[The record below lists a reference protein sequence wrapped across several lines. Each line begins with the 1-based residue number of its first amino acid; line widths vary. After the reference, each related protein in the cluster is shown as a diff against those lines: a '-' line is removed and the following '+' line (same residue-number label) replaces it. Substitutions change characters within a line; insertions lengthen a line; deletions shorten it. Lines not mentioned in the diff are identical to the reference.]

1 MNMKTILRTLMVLF
15 VLCLTMTS
23 AVFADVNDILVEV
36 SWPEGAETSE
46 LTVSLYETEGDAE
59 PIAVL
64 VLDGAVDE
72 DGEAAEWKG
81 ILVNDDAEVFANPV
95 ITVDGE
101 YAGYAYAYE
110 DGVASIAVDPVTE
123 EALEEPADDEL
134 QGKVA
139 KALDEG
145 VPAADEEPFEEEYVE
160 EPVVLTEND
169 ILVKVAWNDAA
180 EQFPVTAALFEND
193 DEMASILVTLD
204 GTEEEPWTT
213 IFTSEAENKAVKIV
227 DLPEGYT
234 YTEADG
240 VLTISA
246 GEAVDEPVET
256 ASVEAEAF
264 AEDGEE
270 EIIVTVDEDV
280 EPIVESEDED
290 IIVVEEEAADE
301 IVESDDEIII
311 TVDES
316 ADEIVE
322 SNDDNVIVVTE
333 GDDTNANDAADDTA
347 AANTAAVNSLE
358 FFRLNDD
365 EPTGKRSCSKNCVLP
380 ATGITGAIAP
390 QPKSVNYS
398 ALGLSIELPSIG
410 ASADILEVPFTD
422 DGYAVTWLGANAGL
436 LEGSAMPGEGQTWI
450 AAHNHIDADEYGP
463 FVNIGSLTEGD
474 RVFIAN
480 QNDGT
485 MTVYEVYA
493 NVKVAADDVDS
504 VYAAADEYADSLTL
518 ITCEDE
524 SVDGGYANRR
534 VICAK
539 PL

>member
-1 MNMKTILRTLMVLF
+1 MNMKNILRTLMVLF

-23 AVFADVNDILVEV
+23 AAFAEADDILVEV

-46 LTVSLYETEGDAE
+46 LTVSLYLAETDAE
-59 PIAVL
+59 PMSVL
-64 VLDGAVDE
+64 VLDGIVDE
-72 DGEAAEWKG
+72 DGEAAPWTG
-81 ILVNDDAEVFANPV
+81 ILATNGAEFAEEPI

-101 YAGYAYAYE
+101 YDGYAFSYE
-110 DGVASIAVDPVTE
+110 DHVASIEVEPAAPVTE
-123 EALEEPADDEL
+123 DEALEEPVDEEL

-139 KALDEG
+139 KALEEG
-145 VPAADEEPFEEEYVE
+145 VPAADEEPFEEETVE
-160 EPVVLTEND
+160 EEAVELTEND
-169 ILVKVAWNDAA
+169 ILVKVAWNDGV
-180 EQFPVTAALFEND
+180 EQVPVTAALFEND
-193 DEMASILVTLD
+193 DEMATILIPLD
-204 GTEEEPWTT
+204 GTEDEPWTT
-213 IFTSEAENKAVKIV
+213 ILTSDAENKAVKIV
-227 DLPEGYT
+227 DLPDGYT

-240 VLTISA
+240 VFTISA
-246 GEAVDEPVET
+246 GEPVAEAVEESVESVEAVDEVIET
-256 ASVEAEAF
+256 AEVEAEA
-264 AEDGEE
+264 EE
-270 EIIVTVDEDV
+270 EIVLEEGEDEIVITVDEDADL
-280 EPIVESEDED
+280 SEDLGEEVSED
-290 IIVVEEEAADE
+290 VT
-301 IVESDDEIII
+301 VESDD
-311 TVDES
+311 
-316 ADEIVE
+316 
-322 SNDDNVIVVTE
+322 DNIIVVTDD
-333 GDDTNANDAADDTA
+333 GDGTDADADADA

-358 FFRLNDD
+358 FFSLVDD
-365 EPTGKRSCSKNCVLP
+365 EPGAKRSCSKNCVLP
-380 ATGITGAIAP
+380 ATGINGAVAP